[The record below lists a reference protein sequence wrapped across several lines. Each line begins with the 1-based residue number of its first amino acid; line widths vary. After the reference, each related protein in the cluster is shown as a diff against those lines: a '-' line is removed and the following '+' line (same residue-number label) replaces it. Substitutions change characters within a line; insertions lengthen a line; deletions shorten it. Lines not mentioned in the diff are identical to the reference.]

1 MNFENVNPLNL
12 VEKEY
17 SDYVEFLKQN
27 IKTLPL
33 NEFWGWVFSDVEVS
47 EIEKE
52 LKKEKIIQVALIY
65 KANELKIRIFDKN
78 RNHLRPITRMLSVL
92 NQ

>member
-17 SDYVEFLKQN
+17 SDYIEFLKQN

-33 NEFWGWVFSDVEVS
+33 NEFWGWVFSNVEILG
-47 EIEKE
+47 IEKE
-52 LKKEKIIQVALIY
+52 LKKEKLIQTALIY
-65 KANELKIRIFDKN
+65 KAGELKIRIFDKN
-78 RNHLRPITRMLSVL
+78 RNHLRPITRILSVL
-92 NQ
+92 N